1 MRQRNHGGTRVSV
14 VFRET
19 TCVSVVL
26 FLRLV
31 GAASGVGFY
40 ALEGARYAKG
50 ARDHCGH
57 GGGEHSQV
65 SEPLVWAYAPYRDCG
80 ERIFSVV

>member
-1 MRQRNHGGTRVSV
+1 MAAVLEEKEKHQHWLRVAV
-14 VFRET
+14 R
-19 TCVSVVL
+19 
-26 FLRLV
+26 
-31 GAASGVGFY
+31 GWSGVGFH
-40 ALEGARYAKG
+40 ALEGARYAEG